1 VSLLRMIATTEEEAG
16 PDQRAEACLI
26 NEYVMG
32 EIPYGQSEA
41 GAEPALVARPRPLQ
55 LRHTQVAPQRP

>member
-1 VSLLRMIATTEEEAG
+1 VVTVHTRRAAADEAVSLLRMIATTEEEAG

-32 EIPYGQSEA
+32 EIPLR
-41 GAEPALVARPRPLQ
+41 AERGRG
-55 LRHTQVAPQRP
+55 